1 MRLFDK
7 SYCERQAML
16 MDVLQGLR
24 AQNYRCERVE
34 DEQTVVV
41 KPQDSSITYLIRI
54 VDSYNVRE
62 GVRAYRRKS
71 NLEIQEEAE
80 YIASFLWSRNDDDVR
95 ARE

>member
-24 AQNYRCERVE
+24 AQNYGCDRVE
-34 DEQTVVV
+34 DEQTIVV

-71 NLEIQEEAE
+71 NNEIQEEAE
-80 YIASFLWSRNDDDVR
+80 YIASFLWSKNDDDVR
-95 ARE
+95 V